1 MKTVLVIELE
11 DDWLK
16 RADIDVSDLFADVTL
31 YRRITKQTDY
41 TDRAYHCWMPVKE
54 LPKKK
59 SMDVT
64 YWLGVQEQ
72 LRKQG
77 WNECL
82 EEIER

>member
-1 MKTVLVIELE
+1 MKTVLVINLE

-16 RADIDVSDLFADVTL
+16 RTDIDVSDLLADVTL

-41 TDRAYHCWMPVKE
+41 TDRVYRCFMPVKE
-54 LPKKK
+54 LPSKKC
-59 SMDVT
+59 MEVT
-64 YWLGVQEQ
+64 DWRGVQEQ

-82 EEIER
+82 EEIEK